1 MVYDTLLLIGIWMIT
16 LFFMV
21 VAHDGTAVAGLRV
34 QAILFLEMF
43 AFFALFW
50 RRDGQTVGMMAW
62 RMRIVSIRGGRLSL
76 AQIILRFLGGL
87 LAAAPLGLGYLW
99 MLVDPD
105 RRTWGDMLSDSRVVV
120 EPKGQRG
127 TARSTN

>member
-1 MVYDTLLLIGIWMIT
+1 MG
-16 LFFMV
+16 
-21 VAHDGTAVAGLRV
+21 AVS
-34 QAILFLEMF
+34 LE
-43 AFFALFW
+43 
-50 RRDGQTVGMMAW
+50 QN
-62 RMRIVSIRGGRLSL
+62 
-76 AQIILRFLGGL
+76 ILRFLGGL